1 MILACSTCSFPR
13 DRLEI
18 AIAKVAWAGFRGIEL
33 EFAGEPPAVDWLRE
47 RLRNNELALVSIRAG
62 ELGAGDPETL
72 LARSTEIGRLAHLAQ
87 QLDGS
92 RVVVT
97 APAQGE
103 FDALAD
109 GLRTLLGALQAIG
122 SEVAV
127 ANAGGTLVATPDDL
141 LGLRQAVPSPRHGF
155 ALDPAAAVR
164 SGWDPADASHWP
176 CRPTLVYLT
185 DVRNGTTVPPGT
197 GEVDWPRLAAGLR
210 RAGFE
215 GPIVLRLGGAPDY
228 AVEPA
233 AKEARVAAEEWF
245 EIGWR

>member
-33 EFAGEPPAVDWLRE
+33 EFAGEPPAEEWLRE
-47 RLRNNELALVSIRAG
+47 RLRNNELVLVTIRAG
-62 ELGAGDPETL
+62 ELGAGDPEAT
-72 LARSTEIGRLAHLAQ
+72 LARSAEIGRLAQLAHR
-87 QLDGS
+87 LDAS

-97 APAQGE
+97 APAHGE
-103 FDALAD
+103 FAALTE
-109 GLRTLLGALQAIG
+109 GLRMLLDALQAIQ

-127 ANAGGTLVATPDDL
+127 ANAAGTLVATPDDL
-141 LGLRQAVPSPRHGF
+141 ARLRRAVPSPRHGF
-155 ALDPAAAVR
+155 ALDPAAAIRV
-164 SGWDPADASHWP
+164 GWDPADASHWP

-185 DVRNGTTVPPGT
+185 DVRDGATVPPGT
-197 GEVDWPRLAAGLR
+197 GEVDWPRLAAVLR
-210 RAGFE
+210 RAGFD